1 MYTAVAAGLLCV
13 IASSCAGSLKYLQA
27 GLVHVPLALSL
38 EVATTLGALLGGFV
52 GANLPGRLLQGL
64 FGAVLLLVAL
74 VMALDRDSVEKGG
87 EDNDGAGDRSAD
99 GGCEGLRPRNK
110 PLGLVASFVAGGIS
124 GILGI
129 GGGIV
134 KVPVMTGIM
143 QLPVKAAIGTSAFMV
158 GITAAT
164 SSFVYYSHNLVL
176 PHLTGLC
183 AMGSIGGSL
192 LGGALGVK
200 MPARALRAIFSI
212 VLAGLAVQMLLKAIG
227 GQTI

>member
-1 MYTAVAAGLLCV
+1 
-13 IASSCAGSLKYLQA
+13 
-27 GLVHVPLALSL
+27 
-38 EVATTLGALLGGFV
+38 
-52 GANLPGRLLQGL
+52 
-64 FGAVLLLVAL
+64 
-74 VMALDRDSVEKGG
+74 
-87 EDNDGAGDRSAD
+87 
-99 GGCEGLRPRNK
+99 
-110 PLGLVASFVAGGIS
+110 
-124 GILGI
+124 
-129 GGGIV
+129 
-134 KVPVMTGIM
+134 MTGIM